1 MPQAGDDPIASMGDD
16 QVIADLGTVDL
27 SGVLTRLA
35 EGLAAAEAGGPSASA
50 FAAALRA
57 REDAGSTALGAG
69 VAVPHCRIPGLRSA
83 RIAIGR
89 SREGVPCGA
98 ADGEPVKLFV
108 ALAVPAEAPSRHL
121 RLLSEVARRLRGA
134 GRVERLLAAGSAA
147 EMRAEFTEVQPL
159 AGMR

>member
-1 MPQAGDDPIASMGDD
+1 MSQAGDDPIANMRDD
-16 QVIADLGTVDL
+16 QVIPELGTVDL
-27 SGVLTRLA
+27 SGVLNRLGD
-35 EGLAAAEAGGPSASA
+35 GLAAGEVGGPPASA

-98 ADGEPVKLFV
+98 ADGEPVRLFV
-108 ALAVPAEAPSRHL
+108 ALAVPAEAPSSHL

-134 GRVERLLAAGSAA
+134 GRVERLLAAGTAA
-147 EMRAEFTEVQPL
+147 EIRAEFTEVQPL
-159 AGMR
+159 AGVR